1 MEDFVTFLVIIA
13 VVIINALRL
22 RNEQRAKN
30 RPPEESGEEPPRKP
44 ASTLEDFFD
53 ELARKFEPQPR
64 DLPEWPE
71 EVERPDYIREMEEY
85 EEEKKEFPVPV
96 STPKAA
102 IPAKPEFNPTPIT
115 VPPITSEMLVPKA
128 MGKAPAFKLNTQ
140 NMMMAGMSA
149 SHIANPPLLRS
160 AAGKTHFGLKTRK
173 ELKQALIASMVFG
186 SPRAYE
192 QTFHNSLAE

>member
-1 MEDFVTFLVIIA
+1 MEDLVTFLVIVA

-30 RPPEESGEEPPRKP
+30 RPPEESGEKPPRKP

-53 ELARKFEPQPR
+53 ELARKLEPQPR
-64 DLPEWPE
+64 ELPEWPE
-71 EVERPDYIREMEEY
+71 SIERPDYMREMEEY
-85 EEEKKEFPVPV
+85 EEAVEVPV
-96 STPKAA
+96 AEAPPKQT
-102 IPAKPEFNPTPIT
+102 IPAQPEIKIPPVKVQPIKSEVLTPQ
-115 VPPITSEMLVPKA
+115 A

-149 SHIANPPLLRS
+149 SHIATPTLLRS

-192 QTFHNSLAE
+192 QSFHNTLAE